1 VIFVDT
7 GFFFALSAIEEKERH
22 RQARKLLETLEN
34 QTLSAK
40 VAGEG

>member
-1 VIFVDT
+1 M
-7 GFFFALSAIEEKERH
+7 GFFFALSAIEEQERH